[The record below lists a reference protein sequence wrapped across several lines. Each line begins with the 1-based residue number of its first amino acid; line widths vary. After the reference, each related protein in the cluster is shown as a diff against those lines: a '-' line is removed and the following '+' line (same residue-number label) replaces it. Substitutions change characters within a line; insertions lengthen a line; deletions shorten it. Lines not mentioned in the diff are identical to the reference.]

1 MKPIISFLRS
11 LRRHN
16 DRVWFNDNKQRW
28 LDVKAQVEQLTARLI
43 AGVAEFDPDAARLQP
58 ADCLYRIYRDTR
70 FSADKTPYKTH
81 VGIYINPPYGKKSP
95 RCGYYLHIEPDNCLV
110 AAGA

>member
-43 AGVAEFDPDAARLQP
+43 AGVAEFDPDAARLQT

-70 FSADKTPYKTH
+70 
-81 VGIYINPPYGKKSP
+81 
-95 RCGYYLHIEPDNCLV
+95 
-110 AAGA
+110 